1 LGGTLNI
8 SDAGGFGPGT
18 YTLFTYGGT
27 LSIGTL
33 TIGATLASYTYTIDT
48 SIPGQVNLDVAMPQF
63 NNIKS
68 SGGNFVF
75 NGSNGTPF
83 GNYYVLATTNIA
95 QSLSNWA
102 RIATNQFDA
111 NGGFNIT
118 ITNQSGSGQSQS
130 FFQLQLP

>member
-1 LGGTLNI
+1 
-8 SDAGGFGPGT
+8 
-18 YTLFTYGGT
+18 
-27 LSIGTL
+27 
-33 TIGATLASYTYTIDT
+33 
-48 SIPGQVNLDVAMPQF
+48 VNLDVAMPQF

-68 SGGNFVF
+68 SDGNFVF